1 MRVEHGVELPEMER
15 GVPALYV
22 EQDREC
28 DRATG
33 RDDGRV
39 GMGEIC
45 ASAIDPDPPG
55 RADPGC
61 VGNDALGSRE
71 QLFAA
76 RVLVRIPGE
85 VAGSP
90 GGGEQLERMKD
101 VDGEVSQRAAARRGR
116 LQQGFDG
123 EWADSG
129 EPGIED
135 GERVAGKSEG
145 FEGRSGR
152 HAEGGGQLGDMQDR
166 LDDAVDR
173 D

>member
-22 EQDREC
+22 EQDRE
-28 DRATG
+28 RGLATG

-39 GMGEIC
+39 GTGEIC

-55 RADPGC
+55 RADRGC
-61 VGNDALGSRE
+61 VANDALGSR
-71 QLFAA
+71 QRLLAD
-76 RVLVRIPGE
+76 RISVRIPGE

-90 GGGEQLERMKD
+90 GSGEQLERMKD
-101 VDGEVSQRAAARRGR
+101 VDGEVSQRAATRRGR
-116 LQQGFDG
+116 LQEGFDG
-123 EWADSG
+123 ERANTG
-129 EPGIED
+129 EPGIQD
-135 GERVAGKSEG
+135 GERVAGKSG
-145 FEGRSGR
+145 RREGRSGR
-152 HAEGGGQLGDMQDR
+152 NAEGGRQLGDVQNG